1 MVPGQAPQLAW
12 TVFTRPWN
20 MRAAF
25 RFRDEGV
32 PCCARESLAAA
43 KLELFSPM
51 KMMLCVLG
59 EGRGHMTQAM
69 AVKEMAEA
77 AGHQIVA
84 VTLGV
89 SSHRQVPAYFESAMK
104 LRVTQLP
111 TLEFKYKNNRSVS
124 NTATLAGVVFNFPKY
139 VRLLRQLGNLVGEA
153 EPDVILN
160 FFEPLAAFFALT
172 RRRRPPVVAIGH
184 QFMVQHPSFIHEPS
198 LWKQHLGLKLYSRIL
213 GARAIKLALSLY
225 EAPDLPGKRI
235 IVGPP
240 ILRKQLFALKSNP
253 NGEFVL
259 VYLLNHGYAEQII
272 QWSARNPQTKL
283 HCFYD
288 KPGAPAEFQHSLS
301 LTFHRLDSEKFLK
314 MMAECRHVVSTA
326 GFESVCEAAWL
337 GKPLFL
343 VPVENHIEQQLNALD
358 AQQFGLGIAE
368 KSFNL
373 DRLSEL
379 PDRLPTEKFHAW
391 TASASKKLFCAIES
405 AVTEKSRT

>member
-1 MVPGQAPQLAW
+1 
-12 TVFTRPWN
+12 
-20 MRAAF
+20 
-25 RFRDEGV
+25 
-32 PCCARESLAAA
+32 
-43 KLELFSPM
+43 M

-69 AVKEMAEA
+69 AVKEMAET

-84 VTLGV
+84 VTLGT
-89 SSHRQVPAYFESAMK
+89 SSQRQVPAYFESAMK
-104 LRVTQLP
+104 LSVTQMP

-124 NTATLAGVVFNFPKY
+124 NAATLAGVFFNLPKY
-139 VRLLRQLGNLVGEA
+139 FRLLRKLDELVREA
-153 EPDVILN
+153 QPDVILN

-172 RRRRPPVVAIGH
+172 RRRRPPVVALGH
-184 QFMVQHPSFIHEPS
+184 QFMVQHPDFIHEPR
-198 LWKQHLGLKLYSRIL
+198 LWKQQLGLKLYTLLL
-213 GARAIKLALSLY
+213 GARATKLALSLY
-225 EAPDLPGKRI
+225 EAPDLPEKRI

-240 ILRKQLFALKSNP
+240 VLRKQLFELKSNP

-272 QWSARNPQTKL
+272 QWSSKNPQTKL

-288 KPGAPAEFQHSLS
+288 KPGAPAELQHSPSLS
-301 LTFHRLDSEKFLK
+301 FHKLDSEKFLR

-343 VPVENHIEQQLNALD
+343 VPVENHLEQQLNALD
-358 AQQFGLGIAE
+358 AQRFGIAIAE

-373 DRLSEL
+373 DRLAEL

-391 TASASKKLFCAIES
+391 TASASKKLFSAIET
-405 AVTEKSRT
+405 ALKHNRRA